1 MLRCFDLRCVLSDV
15 LVGMCTEPF
24 LPITSAFCF
33 ICVVCSRVWCG
44 EFVFVFQF
52 CFRFNIFEVACI
64 SRSMYMQV
72 ACIKLIHVGNL
83 CFVKKR
89 RASDVVSA
97 ICRKTFRYFK
107 ARQR

>member
-24 LPITSAFCF
+24 LPITSAFF
-33 ICVVCSRVWCG
+33 SSIYVLCVRVFG
-44 EFVFVFQF
+44 VASLYVLFQF
-52 CFRFNIFEVACI
+52 CFRFNMFEVACI

-83 CFVKKR
+83 CLF
-89 RASDVVSA
+89 
-97 ICRKTFRYFK
+97 
-107 ARQR
+107 